1 MEDLSQHADG
11 DTFKNLKVVGCR
23 LYIHTESDC
32 CVGLINI
39 HMSSVCDST
48 FNIAISQ
55 QLQWQHYE
63 GCVMTKQ

>member
-23 LYIHTESDC
+23 LYIHTDQ

-39 HMSSVCDST
+39 
-48 FNIAISQ
+48 NIAISQ
-55 QLQWQHYE
+55 QLP
-63 GCVMTKQ
+63 